1 MISSIRLL
9 DKLEFEIGGFHQGYE
24 GILLRDNQ
32 IFFKH
37 DEFNNFLE
45 PVKVVTD
52 NEINEFLKTCDEIN
66 LWSWKKDYFNQ
77 EIMDGTQWELKIKK
91 GGKLRGRN
99 FSGSN
104 SYPQPI
110 DKFNKFIIA
119 INKLAGCNIE
129 LVDDI

>member
-24 GILLRDNQ
+24 SILLKDNQ
-32 IFFKH
+32 IFFKN
-37 DEFNNFLE
+37 DEFSNFLE

-77 EIMDGTQWELKIKK
+77 EVVDGTQWELKIKK
-91 GGKLRGRN
+91 SGKLRGRN
-99 FSGSN
+99 ICGSN

-110 DKFNKFIIA
+110 DKFNKFLIA

-129 LVDDI
+129 LVEDI